1 MLDQSLINL
10 NFNDK
15 KKKDLNLMII
25 FKCETQKGLLG
36 IIKKK
41 MHEANKEFK
50 KNKRKFI
57 KFIIRIFY
65 VR

>member
-1 MLDQSLINL
+1 
-10 NFNDK
+10 
-15 KKKDLNLMII
+15 MII
-25 FKCETQKGLLG
+25 FKYETQKGLVG

-41 MHEANKEFK
+41 MQEANKEFK

>member
-1 MLDQSLINL
+1 MKK
-10 NFNDK
+10 K

>member
-1 MLDQSLINL
+1 
-10 NFNDK
+10 
-15 KKKDLNLMII
+15 MII
-25 FKCETQKGLLG
+25 FKCETKKGLLG
-36 IIKKK
+36 IMKKN
-41 MHEANKEFK
+41 MHEENKEFK